1 VDINTVTVPWESQSN
16 HWWNETCANII
27 EHFGLPGGK
36 YTTEVSADDMRFF
49 FKDDRDALMCRI
61 LISECI

>member
-1 VDINTVTVPWESQSN
+1 MTEICVPWQSQSN
-16 HWWNETCANII
+16 VWWNETCANII

-36 YTTEVSADDMRFF
+36 YTTEVSSNEMKFF
-49 FKDDRDALMCRI
+49 FKDDREALMCKI

>member
-1 VDINTVTVPWESQSN
+1 MSEIRVPWESQSN
-16 HWWNETCANII
+16 VWWNETCANII

-36 YTTEVSADDMRFF
+36 YTTEISADDMRFF
-49 FKDDRDALMCRI
+49 FTDERDALMCRI